1 MLRQR
6 SWQIAKSA
14 LVYLTLVEAKRKLL
28 QIAAM
33 KYKVKMPKSIQALYD
48 FLVLNFTIVWFS
60 LTGLIK
66 NILPGYLDT

>member
-28 QIAAM
+28 QITTI
-33 KYKVKMPKSIQALYD
+33 KCKVKMPKSI
-48 FLVLNFTIVWFS
+48 
-60 LTGLIK
+60 
-66 NILPGYLDT
+66 

>member
-14 LVYLTLVEAKRKLL
+14 LVYFTLVEAKRKLL

-33 KYKVKMPKSIQALYD
+33 KYKVKMPKSI
-48 FLVLNFTIVWFS
+48 
-60 LTGLIK
+60 
-66 NILPGYLDT
+66 